1 MSTDDNFAVTK
12 HKSDSDLK
20 RMLLVIL
27 QSVVQQH
34 AQGHDTAVKFA
45 IFGSPV
51 GVNENGGLIRED
63 VSSFS
68 PLALNLLLPF
78 PFLLLTEVHFSS
90 AVQHF
95 TENQCEKKD
104 IYRNCNLN

>member
-1 MSTDDNFAVTK
+1 
-12 HKSDSDLK
+12 
-20 RMLLVIL
+20 MLLVIL

-34 AQGHDTAVKFA
+34 AQGHDTAVEFA
-45 IFGSPV
+45 IFGGPV

-63 VSSFS
+63 VTSFS

-78 PFLLLTEVHFSS
+78 PFLLLKEV

-95 TENQCEKKD
+95 TENQYDLKK
-104 IYRNCNLN
+104 RHHHKL